1 MAYGKIKTGLKKPTR
16 KRTLKT
22 KTYASK
28 GRRKK

>member
-1 MAYGKIKTGLKKPTR
+1 MAYGKTKKGLKKPTR

-28 GRRKK
+28 RRRKK